1 MSDRQ
6 IMYRHLMRLMSK
18 SGLLADSKGQMSTLS
33 RADCM
38 EKQDLSD
45 PQKESKF
52 ILLARSTCYP
62 CWKLPALHKACL
74 HPPFFFFFFIPT
86 YSPLHLSV
94 TFRGVGRTA
103 QGHVS
108 EGNGGRTP
116 VLRAPGPSTWPV
128 ASLVALPTL
137 PVLCCNW
144 GEEVK
149 TKGGNVMVN
158 GSLQP
163 GAWGQV

>member
-1 MSDRQ
+1 
-6 IMYRHLMRLMSK
+6 MYRHLMRFMSK

-74 HPPFFFFFFIPT
+74 HPLFFFS
-86 YSPLHLSV
+86 SPLFPLS
-94 TFRGVGRTA
+94 TSLLY
-103 QGHVS
+103 S
-108 EGNGGRTP
+108 E
-116 VLRAPGPSTWPV
+116 VLAELHK
-128 ASLVALPTL
+128 A
-137 PVLCCNW
+137 
-144 GEEVK
+144 
-149 TKGGNVMVN
+149 M
-158 GSLQP
+158 
-163 GAWGQV
+163 